1 MNDYKRKKISE
12 VKTNTL
18 TSAMSKDIA
27 IGVSTKLESQNTW
40 RGNGVKVRMDYYI

>member
-12 VKTNTL
+12 VKTNTF

-27 IGVSTKLESQNTW
+27 IGVSTKTKLESQNT
-40 RGNGVKVRMDYYI
+40 